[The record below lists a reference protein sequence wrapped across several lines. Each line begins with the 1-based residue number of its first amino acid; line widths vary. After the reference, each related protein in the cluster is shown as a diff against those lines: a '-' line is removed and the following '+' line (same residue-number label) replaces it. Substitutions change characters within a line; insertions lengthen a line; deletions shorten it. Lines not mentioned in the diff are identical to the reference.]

1 MSGWPEKCPF
11 GAAPCMLSTSVR
23 QMLTYVVRFFL
34 RGGDA
39 ENVTARYSEG
49 KPLGSSRDCRLEK

>member
-1 MSGWPEKCPF
+1 
-11 GAAPCMLSTSVR
+11 MLCV
-23 QMLTYVVRFFL
+23 FFL

-49 KPLGSSRDCRLEK
+49 KPLGFSRDCRLEKWRDALG